1 MVFMNDDKDELVTT
15 TIAIRASQREWLKEH
30 EYFNLA
36 GFVRDQLDRVMTEK
50 KGSS

>member
-1 MVFMNDDKDELVTT
+1 MEDNKDELVTT
-15 TIAIRASQREWLKEH
+15 TIAIRASQREWLWEH

-50 KGSS
+50 KGSA